1 MPKMWLLG
9 DEIATTHTQRKQCT

>member
-1 MPKMWLLG
+1 MPEMWLLG